1 VRERHY
7 RAYRLAL
14 APLGGNPLDEP
25 AYWRLK
31 RRGLGLA
38 ELVSRSRVAANREG
52 AFLEGFVAHVE
63 DPANLR
69 LDRLFPGVADTLA
82 ALRSRGNRLYL
93 LSLRRQARPFQ
104 RQVEDLGIAEAFER
118 VCSRRANGAGQLAKA
133 RLIGQLGFDRPAAVV
148 GDTEADILAAR
159 RLGLAAIG
167 VPTGLRT
174 SGYLRDAG
182 ADVIVGRVRG
192 LPAALDQLR
201 SSPPRA

>member
-14 APLGGNPLDEP
+14 APLGGHPLDEP

-31 RRGLGLA
+31 RRGPGLA
-38 ELVSRSRVAANREG
+38 ELLSRSRVAADRQG
-52 AFLEGFVAHVE
+52 AQVE

-82 ALRSRGNRLYL
+82 ALRGRGDRLYL
-93 LSLRRQARPFQ
+93 LSLRRHARPFQ
-104 RQVEDLGIAEAFER
+104 RQVEDLGIAAAFER
-118 VCSRRANGAGQLAKA
+118 VCSGRAHAAGELAKA
-133 RLIGQLGFDRPAAVV
+133 QLIGQLGFDRPAAVV

-159 RLGLAAIG
+159 KLGLAAIG

-174 SGYLRDAG
+174 RGYLRDAG
-182 ADVIVGRVRG
+182 ADAIVDRVRR
-192 LPAALDQLR
+192 LPAALDRVR
-201 SSPPRA
+201 SSAGES